1 MFRACD
7 LIWGEELGQGFFGT
21 VTKATLRETGEVMV
35 VKQLN
40 SLDPETENS
49 FLKEVIFFSMFF
61 YKEQSI

>member
-7 LIWGEELGQGFFGT
+7 LVWGEELGQGFFGT

-49 FLKEVIFFSMFF
+49 FLKEVYFL
-61 YKEQSI
+61 